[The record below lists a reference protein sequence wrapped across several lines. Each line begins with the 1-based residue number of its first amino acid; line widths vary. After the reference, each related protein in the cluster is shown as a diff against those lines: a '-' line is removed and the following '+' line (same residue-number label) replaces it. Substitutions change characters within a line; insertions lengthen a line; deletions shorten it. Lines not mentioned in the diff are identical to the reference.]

1 MINLLE
7 DVILII
13 IKNIFIYNMLNIGY
27 ILIYLLHEIFIK
39 FIFIVF
45 ILLV

>member
-1 MINLLE
+1 MINFLE
-7 DVILII
+7 DVILVI

-27 ILIYLLHEIFIK
+27 ILIYWLQEIFIK